1 MTCKYIVKRGKRKG
15 EECGEDTIKGNIYCT
30 KHIKQCE
37 KNTVF
42 DDLVDS
48 STKISYVSMSE
59 NSYDFIENEVGRCIN
74 NKGFVVNCLEEK
86 VIIGKIDK
94 RGELYFLDDDDVS
107 WCKNNNFLY
116 ERFI

>member
-42 DDLVDS
+42 DDLGDS
-48 STKISYVSMSE
+48 STMIS
-59 NSYDFIENEVGRCIN
+59 
-74 NKGFVVNCLEEK
+74 
-86 VIIGKIDK
+86 
-94 RGELYFLDDDDVS
+94 
-107 WCKNNNFLY
+107 
-116 ERFI
+116 